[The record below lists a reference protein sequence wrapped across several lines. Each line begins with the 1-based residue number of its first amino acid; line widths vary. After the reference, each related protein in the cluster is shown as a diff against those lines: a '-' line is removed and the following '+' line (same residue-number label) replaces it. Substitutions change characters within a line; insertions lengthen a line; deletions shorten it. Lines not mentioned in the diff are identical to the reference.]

1 MEKESGVLAGSSP
14 FEKLSFDIC
23 KTVCFLSFLFI
34 SFHCSLCPFPAWQ
47 ISFDVEHSESVL
59 AKSLL
64 STMIQNLSEA
74 GVREL
79 DLLFAAKAEEGWPS
93 FPCCESWGELS
104 FTQVRKLVKLLP
116 SILRTLLKPS
126 IIKRGCRTLL
136 QHCVASARVAP
147 TLDGHDCDTVTP
159 ALAVRAILDAFL
171 AFGASLVACFA
182 KSVTPQEKEMFWPVV
197 LKGRQSLLNVFF
209 FDFNERPNVHL
220 AVHLPRE
227 VHLHGTA
234 HQTEVSVKE
243 MVHKRPKYTA
253 SHGNHHQIARDM
265 LLHEN
270 ADQALKFLLRGGVD
284 GLVPGQALMALL
296 EDEALKPVLRGW
308 LNKGLLYSV
317 AFLQA

>member
-1 MEKESGVLAGSSP
+1 MFWQTLHPLRSSLLTFVRP
-14 FEKLSFDIC
+14 RLFLFFF
-23 KTVCFLSFLFI
+23 FLSFFI
-34 SFHCSLCPFPAWQ
+34 LFPARQ
-47 ISFDVEHSESVL
+47 ISSDVEHSESGL

-64 STMIQNLSEA
+64 STLIQNLSEA

-79 DLLFAAKAEEGWPS
+79 DLLVAAKAEEGWPS

-116 SILRTLLKPS
+116 SILRTFLKPP
-126 IIKRGCRTLL
+126 IIKRGCMTLL
-136 QHCVASARVAP
+136 QHCVASARRGVAP
-147 TLDGHDCDTVTP
+147 TLDGQDCGLVTP

-182 KSVTPQEKEMFWPVV
+182 KSVTLEEKETFWPVV

-220 AVHLPRE
+220 AVHLSRE
-227 VHLHGTA
+227 LHLHGTA

-296 EDEALKPVLRGW
+296 EDDALKLVFRGW
-308 LNKGLLYSV
+308 LNKGLFYSV